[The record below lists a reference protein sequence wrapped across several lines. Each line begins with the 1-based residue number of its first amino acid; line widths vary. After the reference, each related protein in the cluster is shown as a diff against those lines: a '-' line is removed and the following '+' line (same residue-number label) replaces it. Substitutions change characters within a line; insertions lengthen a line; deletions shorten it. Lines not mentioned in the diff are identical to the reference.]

1 MGSYTPDSK
10 EGSVDEKH
18 PATVDVSPASPDP
31 THHVEFRKDQVDTGA
46 QLVAGGAV
54 ELDPEEATRIRK
66 KIDWHILPLMCSKF
80 HFQPG
85 LQLFSPTFHVSSVL
99 GAVHGQD
106 NPGKRGYSWN
116 SVSIE

>member
-1 MGSYTPDSK
+1 MGSYSPDSK

-18 PATVDVSPASPDP
+18 AVTVDVLTASPND

-54 ELDPEEATRIRK
+54 QLDPEEATRIRK

-80 HFQPG
+80 YVRLDHMP
-85 LQLFSPTFHVSSVL
+85 LSLIPRISVL
-99 GAVHGQD
+99 YWVQFMDKTTLGASAILGIRYV
-106 NPGKRGYSWN
+106 
-116 SVSIE
+116 